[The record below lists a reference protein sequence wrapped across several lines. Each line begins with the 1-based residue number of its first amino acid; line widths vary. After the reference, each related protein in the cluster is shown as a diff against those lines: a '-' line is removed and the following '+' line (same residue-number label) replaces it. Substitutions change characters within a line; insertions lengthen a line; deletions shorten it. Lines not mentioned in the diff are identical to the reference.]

1 MRSTM
6 IFSEMEETLLLPLY
20 ATTIGYWEHQEET
33 ERPAGFP
40 DYQLHQ
46 VLGGKGE
53 LRIRDKSYIAGPGDI
68 FFLYPDVPH
77 SYAPLSREWELAWI
91 SFNGREAAQM
101 LLYSGIRESGMG
113 SLRAQ
118 PILKP
123 LEEMLTLSYGN
134 ELQDNLERSKLL
146 YSLLLDLKRSLLPAS
161 NEDNE
166 LERMKPVLQYIELH
180 LHRPLLL
187 KELAEVAEVS
197 PQYLCRLFQR
207 TVRER
212 PVAYINKQRV
222 NRSKQL
228 MFSSRG
234 QRVYEIAQRAGFENV
249 SYFCAVFKRM
259 TGMQPE
265 EWRRLHGLD

>member
-1 MRSTM
+1 M
-6 IFSEMEETLLLPLY
+6 IFCEVEETALLPLY

-33 ERPAGFP
+33 VRPAGFP

-53 LRIRDKSYIAGPGDI
+53 VTIRDKRYIAGPGDL

-77 SYAPLSREWELAWI
+77 SYTPLSREWELAWI

-101 LLYSGIRESGMG
+101 LLYAGIRESGMG
-113 SLRAQ
+113 ALRAE
-118 PILKP
+118 PILNP
-123 LEEMLTLSYGN
+123 LEAMLTLSYGDD
-134 ELQDNLERSKLL
+134 LQDNLERSKLL
-146 YSLLLDLKRSLLPAS
+146 YALLLDLKRSLLPAS
-161 NEDNE
+161 NEAHE

-197 PQYLCRLFQR
+197 QQYLCRLFQR

-234 QRVYEIAQRAGFENV
+234 QRIYEIAQRAGFENV
-249 SYFCAVFKRM
+249 SYFCAVFKRI

-265 EWRRLHGLD
+265 EWRHLHGLD

>member
-1 MRSTM
+1 MDSMM
-6 IFSEMEETLLLPLY
+6 IFCEMEDMLLLPLY
-20 ATTIGYWEHQEET
+20 ATTIGYWEHQGEMA
-33 ERPAGFP
+33 RPAGFP

-53 LRIRDKSYIAGPGDI
+53 VNIRGKSYLAEAGDL
-68 FFLYPDVPH
+68 FCLYPDVPH
-77 SYAPLSREWELAWI
+77 SYTPLSREWELAWI

-101 LLYSGIRESGMG
+101 LLYAGIRESGVG
-113 SLRAQ
+113 RLRAE
-118 PILKP
+118 PILAP
-123 LEEMLTLSYGN
+123 LEEMLTLSSGN

-146 YSLLLDLKRSLLPAS
+146 YALLLDLKRSLLPAS

-166 LERMKPVLQYIELH
+166 LARMKPVLQYIELH

-187 KELAEVAEVS
+187 KELAEVASVS

-234 QRVYEIAQRAGFENV
+234 QRIYEIAQRAGFENV
-249 SYFCAVFKRM
+249 SYFCAVFKRI

-265 EWRRLHGLD
+265 EWRGLHGLD

>member
-1 MRSTM
+1 MRSKM
-6 IFSEMEETLLLPLY
+6 IFCEAEDMLLLPLY

-33 ERPAGFP
+33 IRPAGFP

-53 LRIRDKSYIAGPGDI
+53 LNIRDKRYIAGPGDI

-77 SYAPLSREWELAWI
+77 SYTPLSREWELAWI

-101 LLYSGIRESGMG
+101 LLYAGIRESGMG
-113 SLRAQ
+113 SLRAE
-118 PILKP
+118 PILNP
-123 LEEMLTLSYGN
+123 LEEMLTGPDSN
-134 ELQDNLERSKLL
+134 DLQDNLERSKLL
-146 YSLLLDLKRSLLPAS
+146 YGLLLDLKRSLLPAS
-161 NEDNE
+161 NEDKE

-187 KELAEVAEVS
+187 EELAGVAEVS
-197 PQYLCRLFQR
+197 QQYLCRLFQR

-234 QRVYEIAQRAGFENV
+234 HKIYDIAQRAGFENV

-259 TGMQPE
+259 TGMPPE